1 MKEVFKV
8 AVSFENIIQYQLLER
23 FKLKKTLRI
32 LSWVQRFTIN
42 CNINERKE
50 RNKGE
55 LATKEIDLQ
64 LTKMIRDKQSR
75 FELDTAFNQI
85 KKALNLKKNKQ
96 GLCECHGKIIGDCPI
111 FVQRIT
117 LLAEKMVERAH
128 YQTLHGGV
136 NLILTRI

>member
-1 MKEVFKV
+1 MKEIFKV

-23 FKLKKTLRI
+23 FKLKKTL
-32 LSWVQRFTIN
+32 N
-42 CNINERKE
+42 CNINERKK

-55 LATKEIDLQ
+55 LAIKEIDLQ

-85 KKALNLKKNKQ
+85 KEALNLNKNKQ

-111 FVQRIT
+111 FVPRIT

-136 NLILTRI
+136 NLILTKI